1 MNEPSFRWH
10 DRRVLVTGCTG
21 FLGSWVTREL
31 LAAGAEVVGLVR
43 DRAEPPAADGVRP
56 VFGRVED
63 SFRLY
68 SALAVHEVVAV
79 FHLAGPAGPDRGT
92 ATVLDAV
99 RLYNPRVP
107 VVTARPAAEPVVVSP
122 SLRVPLGVA
131 RFGEV
136 FGGGDRK
143 TFRVVPA
150 TAIGLITGDG
160 SAPLEAAEPRDFVH
174 APDAARALVRLAE
187 SVAAVPRPHLQ
198 DVAFRSGWRFDD
210 RGMADAVRAVF
221 DGRAETLSEN
231 GPPDNPLGWR
241 RATTLAGALSETVA
255 WYREFLRGRSFGTRA
270 A

>member
-1 MNEPSFRWH
+1 MDNPSSRWRG
-10 DRRVLVTGCTG
+10 RRVLVTGCTG
-21 FLGSWVTREL
+21 FLGSWVAREL

-68 SALAVHEVVAV
+68 SALAVHEVAAV
-79 FHLAGPAGPDRGT
+79 FHLADPSGPDRGT

-107 VVTARPAAEPVVVSP
+107 VVTARPAAEPVAVSP
-122 SLRVPLGVA
+122 SLRVPFGVA

-143 TFRVVPA
+143 TVRVVPA

-160 SAPLEAAEPRDFVH
+160 SAPTEPGGPRDFVY

-187 SVAAVPRPHLQ
+187 SVAAVPLAHLQ
-198 DVAFRSGWRFDD
+198 DVGFRSGWQFDD
-210 RGMADAVRAVF
+210 RGMADAVRAAF
-221 DGRAETLSEN
+221 DGRAEAVSEN

-241 RATTLAGALSETVA
+241 RATTLAAALSETVA
-255 WYREFLRGRSFGTRA
+255 WYREFLRGRFFGTRA